1 MTEQENVQIAQE
13 GYAAF
18 ARGDIAS
25 VLSFYSDDGEF
36 VSNGPAGV
44 IPWVGTYKGPEQIG
58 QFFAKL
64 AAAYEHELFEVE
76 EYIAQGDKIAVIVHN
91 IGTYKP
97 TGKKIENRLVH
108 VWTMKDGKIARFEVF
123 DDNSLML
130 V

>member
-1 MTEQENVQIAQE
+1 MTEQENVEIAKE

-25 VLSFYSDDGEF
+25 VLSFYTADGEF
-36 VSNGPAGV
+36 IANGPAGV
-44 IPWVGTYKGPEQIG
+44 IPWVGSYKGLEQIA
-58 QFFAKL
+58 QFFTKL
-64 AAAYEHELFEVE
+64 AEAYEFESFEVQ
-76 EYIAQGDKIAVIVHN
+76 EYIAQGNKIAVIVRN
-91 IGTYKP
+91 VGTYKP

-108 VWTMKDGKIARFEVF
+108 VWTMKDGKITKLEVF